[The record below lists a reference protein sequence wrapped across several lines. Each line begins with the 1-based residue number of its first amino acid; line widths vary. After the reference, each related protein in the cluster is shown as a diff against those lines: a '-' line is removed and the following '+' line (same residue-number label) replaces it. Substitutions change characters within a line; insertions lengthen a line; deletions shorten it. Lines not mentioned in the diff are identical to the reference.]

1 MNGASAYHY
10 YVESINMKF
19 RELWIFWVFL
29 CFSTSCAVQ
38 APGPGAATAPVVIYK
53 TKKDYRNQVSVK
65 LSEDKKTITAYP
77 ASSDVSFQKPFELAD
92 GYLLKRMVGN
102 AFLSLSIE
110 EYAGSTHKYT
120 ADELLELVVDIDPYL
135 EIFECSACTTG
146 DTAAIN
152 LLIRE
157 KKLRKCKSLR

>member
-19 RELWIFWVFL
+19 REIWIFWIFL

-38 APGPGAATAPVVIYK
+38 APGPGAATAPVLVYK
-53 TKKDYRNQVSVK
+53 TKKDYRNRVSVM

-77 ASSDVSFQKPFELAD
+77 ALSDVPFQKPFELAD

-110 EYAGSTHKYT
+110 EYTGSTHKYT

-135 EIFECSACTTG
+135 ELYDCSNCSEG
-146 DTAAIN
+146 DTASIN
-152 LLIRE
+152 FLIR
-157 KKLRKCKSLR
+157 KNKLSRCKSLR